1 MFSSHLPCG
10 LHSWDMPDTS
20 WWLHFKSNFVY
31 FLEKFFRMGQWM
43 HLGFFWPRSRNI
55 SCVLG
60 NVYGKNNITQFM
72 LLHFFKLY
80 KNQHNSSST
89 QDMQHAQCVSE
100 APGQHVKQSQS
111 AGLMFPGVSA
121 STSVFLC
128 QCHSSNAPKS
138 FVQRS
143 SAMYNWQHC

>member
-1 MFSSHLPCG
+1 MY
-10 LHSWDMPDTS
+10 M
-20 WWLHFKSNFVY
+20 
-31 FLEKFFRMGQWM
+31 EK
-43 HLGFFWPRSRNI
+43 N
-55 SCVLG
+55 
-60 NVYGKNNITQFM
+60 NNITQFM
-72 LLHFFKLY
+72 LLLFFKLY

-128 QCHSSNAPKS
+128 QYHSSNAP
-138 FVQRS
+138 VIRS
-143 SAMYNWQHC
+143 TIISDV